1 MTTHQRALGI
11 AAITAIAAILGFIT
25 PDASGTRNVWL
36 PVVKRTECSVLV
48 GSLAELDAM
57 KMSGEIIA
65 RLRRRSAK

>member
-36 PVVKRTECSVLV
+36 PSILLGVGLAAATAGVVGRSGSVRMQAWV
-48 GSLAELDAM
+48 S
-57 KMSGEIIA
+57 
-65 RLRRRSAK
+65 RNF